1 MADRSKGLNRALWVA
16 SGLLAALFLFAGFGG
31 KLLNPEEAT
40 KLFSAHFG
48 YPGYLALFIGACET
62 AGAIGILIPR
72 LATPAAAGLAI
83 IMAGAAVSHLQAGDS
98 ARDVMVPLVVLA
110 LLAFVGWTR
119 LPDLRRRSAIGG

>member
-1 MADRSKGLNRALWVA
+1 MADRSRGLNRALWGA
-16 SGLLAALFLFAGFGG
+16 SGLLAALFLFAGLGS

-40 KLFSAHFG
+40 ELFSGHFG
-48 YPGYLALFIGACET
+48 YPAYLALFIGACET

-72 LATPAAAGLAI
+72 LATVAAAGLAI
-83 IMAGAAVSHLQAGDS
+83 IMAGAAVSHLQAGDA

-110 LLAFVGWTR
+110 LLAFVGWSR